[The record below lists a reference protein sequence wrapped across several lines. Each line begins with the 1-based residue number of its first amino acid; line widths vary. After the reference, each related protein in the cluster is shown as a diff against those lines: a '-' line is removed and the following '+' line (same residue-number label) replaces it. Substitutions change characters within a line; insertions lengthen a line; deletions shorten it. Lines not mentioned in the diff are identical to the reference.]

1 MPKKNRSVILL
12 EDHIRDLSTTARYIQ
27 EKCSQLVRMVGRRS
41 AISDLAAKA
50 DGLLKKVSI
59 LETKINIFDTPEGKS
74 PEAHGPLPQKGTKRW
89 LVVSPFSSRIML
101 DHDER
106 EVFFRAGDFLCLL
119 CRSRALGMIEGNLS
133 SVSVETASACAYC
146 GSLDNEKDTPG
157 TVGL

>member
-59 LETKINIFDTPEGKS
+59 LETKVGIFNTPLHRLSRKL
-74 PEAHGPLPQKGTKRW
+74 PLPGKG
-89 LVVSPFSSRIML
+89 SR
-101 DHDER
+101 D
-106 EVFFRAGDFLCLL
+106 GW
-119 CRSRALGMIEGNLS
+119 
-133 SVSVETASACAYC
+133 
-146 GSLDNEKDTPG
+146 
-157 TVGL
+157 